1 MSILYLPRVRVKI
14 TSPRGQKVKNTFL
27 SGRRPQGKVFLC
39 VVRERVALPEKVAV
53 ADFVI
58 RAKTVSD
65 IEIILFA
72 LNSYLFSAY
81 GKNIILQNIFFRIR

>member
-1 MSILYLPRVRVKI
+1 MLKAESMVSIGPNRPRSADEIIGSLLPFFRY
-14 TSPRGQKVKNTFL
+14 
-27 SGRRPQGKVFLC
+27 
-39 VVRERVALPEKVAV
+39 VVRERVEVAEKMEVAV
-53 ADFVI
+53 IVI